1 MGSMPLQC
9 RRMVSAASE
18 FCDLIDNFGV
28 PEQGAKWM
36 TQMEKLL
43 PRLHV
48 AVIALSASC
57 EDRRHYCFP
66 DDDKRYELYLRLLRV
81 LQEDDAL
88 WKNHGDGEVK
98 RLQRQRLCDRFADD
112 LTDVYSD
119 LKRGLDLLE
128 ENAQHAVCEWQN
140 SFYVHWGQHLLD
152 AECWLHAVG
161 AGGEPP
167 PLPGFNHHQYHNNH

>member
-1 MGSMPLQC
+1 MPLQC
-9 RRMVSAASE
+9 RRMMSAAVE
-18 FCDLIDNFGV
+18 FCDLIDNFDV
-28 PEQGAKWM
+28 PGQDAQWM
-36 TQMEKLL
+36 AQMEKLL
-43 PRLHV
+43 PKLHV
-48 AVIALSASC
+48 AVIALSARC
-57 EDRRHYCFP
+57 EGRRYYHFP

-81 LQEDDAL
+81 LQDDDVL
-88 WKNHGDGEVK
+88 WEKHGNGVEK
-98 RLQRQRLCDRFADD
+98 QLQRQRLCDRLADD

-119 LKRGLDLLE
+119 LKCGLDLLE
-128 ENAQHAVCEWQN
+128 EGVQQAVCEWQN